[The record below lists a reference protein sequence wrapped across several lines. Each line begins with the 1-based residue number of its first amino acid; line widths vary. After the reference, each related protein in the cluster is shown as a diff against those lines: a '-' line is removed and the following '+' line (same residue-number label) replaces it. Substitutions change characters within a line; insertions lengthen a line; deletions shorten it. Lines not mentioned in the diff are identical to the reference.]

1 MYTINAFI
9 KKEEK
14 ITMIINKFKKSILT
28 LTALTLV
35 PVQAFALSEEAYEK
49 LDILANVFERIKSAY
64 VEDVTDTD
72 VLEAAINGMLVSLD
86 PHSSYMNIDSF
97 KDMREQTSGEFGGL
111 GIEVT
116 MERGA
121 VKVVSPIDDTPADKA
136 GIQAGDYIIK
146 IDGEEVQGLS
156 LGEAVEKMR
165 GKVGTD
171 ITVKIY
177 RENER
182 KAFDVTITRDRIKV
196 TPVKY
201 HLEDGGVGYVR
212 ITTFNAKVDDSIKD
226 ALDDLKKQNDDKPL
240 AGLVLDL
247 RNNPGGLLTQAVAA
261 SDAFL
266 EEGEIVSTKGRITN
280 QNQRFNAHAGD
291 VLDGKPIVV
300 IVNKGSA
307 SASEIVA
314 GALQDHKRAVI
325 IGTKSF
331 GKGSVQTVMPLPGG
345 NGMRLTTAL
354 YYTPSGRSIQAE
366 GIEPDVIVKPAKV
379 EELDM
384 GDDESF
390 GEASLKGHLEIPS
403 DVKDESKDA
412 KKDKKKREEEAK
424 KKEDDEKIERR
435 KKDYQL
441 QRAIGMV
448 KALSIWSA
456 SKE

>member
-1 MYTINAFI
+1 MIPTTFKNALLAFLTILLLP
-9 KKEEK
+9 
-14 ITMIINKFKKSILT
+14 T
-28 LTALTLV
+28 
-35 PVQAFALSEEAYEK
+35 QAFSLSEDAYEK

-86 PHSSYMNIDSF
+86 PHSSYMNVDSF

-116 MERGA
+116 MERGV

-136 GIQAGDYIIK
+136 GIQAGDFIIK
-146 IDGEEVQGLS
+146 IDGEDVQGLS

-165 GKVGTD
+165 CKVGSP
-171 ITVKIY
+171 IVVKVY
-177 RENER
+177 REGER
-182 KAFDVTITRDRIKV
+182 RAFDVKIIRDRIKV
-196 TPVKY
+196 TPVKF
-201 HLEDGGVGYVR
+201 HLEEGGVGYVR
-212 ITTFNAKVDDSIKD
+212 ITTFNAKVDETLKD
-226 ALDDLKKQNDDKPL
+226 AIAQLTKENDGKEL

-261 SDAFL
+261 ADVFL
-266 EEGEIVSTKGRITN
+266 EDGEIVSTKGRIQN
-280 QNQRFNAHAGD
+280 QNQSFSATSGD
-291 VLDGKPIVV
+291 ALDGKPVVV

-354 YYTPSGRSIQAE
+354 YYTPSGRSIQAD
-366 GIEPDVIVKPAKV
+366 GIHPDIIVKPAKV
-379 EELDM
+379 EELE
-384 GDDESF
+384 GSDEDF
-390 GEASLKGHLEIPS
+390 GEASLKGHLELPA
-403 DVKDESKDA
+403 DVKDESSDA
-412 KKDKKKREEEAK
+412 KVDQKKRQEMASEKEE
-424 KKEDDEKIERR
+424 DEKAEKR
-435 KKDYQL
+435 KRDYQL

-448 KALSIWSA
+448 KALSLWSEV
-456 SKE
+456 KK